1 MVRILQEDAPWSWA
15 YFPYSSGAYHRWV
28 HNGKPSIMVR
38 DQAQYYRLDTAERSR
53 SLRAWNHPVY
63 WPVVAVL
70 AVLLAMAWGA
80 VKILRARDQ
89 QTALP
94 RPLASTQKGR

>member
-1 MVRILQEDAPWSWA
+1 
-15 YFPYSSGAYHRWV
+15 
-28 HNGKPSIMVR
+28 MVR

-53 SLRAWNHPVY
+53 SLQDWNHPVY
-63 WPVVAVL
+63 WPVLAVL
-70 AVLLAMAWGA
+70 AVLAAMAWGA

-94 RPLASTQKGR
+94 RPVPSSQRGR